1 MVSLRHKVPVVD
13 GSMDDLMPGL
23 FEARRPHL
31 VEGIVVP
38 YADVLLSYALRV
50 DIGPSGVN
58 VRLRLFL
65 IGLFWAPWF
74 LGRRSISVLPRLL
87 LFQFEGRLCHWSSC
101 PRADV
106 PAGCVFGAYPTSS
119 RWATVGSL
127 EQDQPLTPRSF
138 GRG

>member
-13 GSMDDLMPGL
+13 GSMNDLMPGL

-31 VEGIVVP
+31 VEGIMVP
-38 YADVLLSYALRV
+38 YVDVLLSYALRV

-58 VRLRLFL
+58 VSLRLFL

-87 LFQFEGRLCHWSSC
+87 LFLFKGRLCHTSSC
-101 PRADV
+101 LRAGV
-106 PAGCVFGAYPTSS
+106 PAGFAFGAVKTSS
-119 RWATVGSL
+119 RRPAVSGL
-127 EQDQPLTPRSF
+127 EQGRPLTPRSF